1 MGAWYE
7 LMTIM
12 SSDTEEGIAA
22 RTAMAEA
29 SGTDL
34 AGYDAQL
41 ASTQM
46 FWNPADAVAFV
57 ESDALPET
65 MVTVAEFLFE
75 QGILGVDAPS
85 ADFVGIAYPGG
96 VTTGNTDNIQMRFD
110 PSFMQMA
117 AEGAL

>member
-1 MGAWYE
+1 MA
-7 LMTIM
+7 IM

-34 AGYDAQL
+34 AGYEAQL

-46 FWNPADAVAFV
+46 FYDPAEAVAFV
-57 ESDALPET
+57 ESEALPET

-75 QGILGVDAPS
+75 QGILGEGAPS
-85 ADFVGIAYPGG
+85 ADFVGVEYPGG
-96 VTTGNTDNIQMRFD
+96 AITGDPDNVQLRFD
-110 PSFMQMA
+110 TTYMQMA
-117 AEGAL
+117 ADGSL